1 MHHAPPL
8 HHYQVSSVSSKDAIE
23 RTFGA
28 EGRHL
33 ASASAYML
41 VYIREGQAAEIMRH
55 MVPSEIPVGLK
66 ERLQVSVMCHASFDV
81 SCLSCH
87 LFCDVLFKGGV

>member
-1 MHHAPPL
+1 MHHVPPL

-33 ASASAYML
+33 ASACAYML
-41 VYIREGQAAEIMRH
+41 VYIREGQAAEIMQH

-66 ERLQVSVMCHASFDV
+66 ERLQVSVMCHLSCVLFVV
-81 SCLSCH
+81 SCIM
-87 LFCDVLFKGGV
+87 